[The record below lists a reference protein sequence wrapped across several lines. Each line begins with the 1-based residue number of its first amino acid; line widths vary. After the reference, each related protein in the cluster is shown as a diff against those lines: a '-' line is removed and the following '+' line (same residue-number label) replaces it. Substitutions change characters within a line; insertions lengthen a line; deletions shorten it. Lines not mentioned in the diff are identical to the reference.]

1 MHILNLLSSDPEAH
15 ESQIRQAQNRVSR
28 EYITTVECA
37 GDIGEYPTQFLAKIL
52 KNQILDPLSIIC
64 MALKYLKTLHY
75 ETDSPGAQAL
85 LRQVTDVNFFLLPS
99 KKKVYCG
106 N

>member
-37 GDIGEYPTQFLAKIL
+37 GDIGESPTQFLAKVL
-52 KNQILDPLSIIC
+52 KNQILDPSSIIR
-64 MALKYLKTLHY
+64 MSLKYLKTLQY
-75 ETDSPGAQAL
+75 ETDSPGALDL
-85 LRQVTDVNFFLLPS
+85 LRQITDVKFFFAC
-99 KKKVYCG
+99 KK
-106 N
+106 